1 MALLNNGSSRR
12 NPIGT
17 LRPVVRAMTGRY
29 GRSSGSQGQTPDD
42 SAIAQDAIVDWAL
55 YTDGHRKPVTSYA
68 EAVEQSRAG
77 EGFVWIGMHEPS
89 EEQLA
94 GIAEDF
100 GLHPL
105 AVEDAVLAHQRPKV
119 DRYEDQLFAV
129 FKTVT
134 YVPHDDLE
142 ETIQIVNTGEVM
154 VFLGATF
161 VVTVRHGSHGGL
173 KQVRARLEA
182 DEDLLRRG
190 PSAVLHAIADT
201 IVDNYVDV
209 TDRIEDDIDQI
220 EELVFSAR
228 RRREVE
234 RVYFVKRELVELRRA
249 VSPLA
254 APLGDLAQRPMALVD
269 DTIREYFRDVEDHL
283 TRAREQI
290 AGYDDLLTSILQA
303 SLAQLSVTENEDM
316 RKITAWAAIIAVP
329 TAIAGIYGMNFTHM
343 PELDWA
349 YGYPMVLLIIAGVCT
364 FLYTRFKRTGWL

>member
-29 GRSSGSQGQTPDD
+29 GRQPSGDGVSAKD
-42 SAIAQDAIVDWAL
+42 SPVAQDAVVDWAL
-55 YTDGHRKPVTSYA
+55 YVDGRRQQVSDYA
-68 EAVEQSRAG
+68 EAVERSRAG
-77 EGFVWIGMHEPS
+77 EGFVWIGMHEPR
-89 EEQLA
+89 ETQLA

-105 AVEDAVLAHQRPKV
+105 AVEDAVVAHQRPKV

-134 YVPHDDLE
+134 YVPHDALD
-142 ETIQIVNTGEVM
+142 ETSQIVNTGEVM

-173 KQVRARLEA
+173 RQVRTQLEA

-209 TDRIEDDIDQI
+209 TDRIEIDIDQI

-228 RRREVE
+228 RSREVE

-254 APLGDLAQRPMALVD
+254 APLGDLAQRPLALVD

-283 TRAREQI
+283 TRVREQI
-290 AGYDDLLTSILQA
+290 AGYDELLTSILQA

-343 PELDWA
+343 PELEWVF
-349 YGYPMVLLIIAGVCT
+349 GYPLVLLIIASVCT